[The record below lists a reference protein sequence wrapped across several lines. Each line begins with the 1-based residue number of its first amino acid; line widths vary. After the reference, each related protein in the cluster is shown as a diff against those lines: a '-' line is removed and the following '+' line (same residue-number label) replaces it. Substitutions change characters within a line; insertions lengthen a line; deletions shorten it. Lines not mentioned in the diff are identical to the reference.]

1 MRKLKLN
8 KKGFTLIELIVVIA
22 IIGMVITTIM
32 SLLFFGY
39 NVYSM
44 TSNDYELQSSVRL
57 AMENLGNTIRESKA
71 VFAVPDATYKDE
83 QWNYLTIDDGGTTVA
98 TYEWNGSGWNK
109 NVILGPYPD
118 VTFEIVFMKENTMS
132 KDNSLEMFIE
142 AKTKGGSVQRFAITT
157 GYEVLNALQVIDY
170 GTVSNPARAL
180 AYRSDEFHY
189 ENMKI
194 YVNVALV
201 LDTSG
206 SMSFNLAG
214 TQTSNVPLASRRITT
229 MKQKTVELIE
239 QFATNTNPD
248 VEISISLIEYN
259 THANNPNVFKNVATN
274 KANLISDVNAFCGG
288 SSQNC
293 TGGTNIG
300 DGLRRAYHLTEAKKA
315 SQEAAHSDELDQILI
330 KNYVILLSDGDY
342 TMYSRNVD
350 SVSTTTEEVC
360 NLYFLG
366 RCWSWGTETVSTYN
380 RSYFLGTGNV
390 YYTNFYRESDE
401 GNVTTVSRPYVV
413 GLNGSSIDP
422 KAKTYIDQV
431 GALGLNN
438 IDRYTNYIIGFTPSV
453 SSDALQNI
461 RIALGTDPSRVFT
474 AADADELGLAF
485 TNIKT
490 SITNDTWHYLGPRLS
505 E

>member
-1 MRKLKLN
+1 MRKLRLN

-248 VEISISLIEYN
+248 VEINISLIEYN
-259 THANNPNVFKNVATN
+259 THANNPNDFRNVATN
-274 KANLISDVNAFCGG
+274 KANLITDVNSFCSG

-293 TGGTNIG
+293 SGGTNIG

-315 SQEAAHSDELDQILI
+315 SQEAAHSGELDQILI

-342 TMYSRNVD
+342 TMYSRNID
-350 SVSTTTEEVC
+350 SISTTTEEVC
-360 NLYFLG
+360 TFYFFG

-401 GNVTTVSRPYVV
+401 GNVTTVNRPYVV
-413 GLNGSSIDP
+413 GLNGNSIDP

-453 SSDALQNI
+453 SGDALQNI